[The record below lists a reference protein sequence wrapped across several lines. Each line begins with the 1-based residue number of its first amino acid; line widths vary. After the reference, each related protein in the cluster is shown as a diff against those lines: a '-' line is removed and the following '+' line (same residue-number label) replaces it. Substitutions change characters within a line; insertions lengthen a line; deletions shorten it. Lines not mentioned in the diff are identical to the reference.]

1 MMAKTSIC
9 LLLAAAAAVGADTI
23 TICQNNGECVT
34 NGICEDNGP
43 RGPTSAAPSYAAP
56 AGMTYNDVEDCSY
69 GHDCADCGPRLSE
82 YADDDITCDN
92 RCRSWDGRNNNYNN
106 NPQYALDGTCDTG
119 SLFSVCD
126 EGTDC
131 ADCGPEKVST
141 SSAAGSII
149 VVVILLCCCSPC
161 ICACLLLPC
170 FGIYMCMKKKEGG
183 SGQNQQN
190 QCSSGTQMAA
200 APPAAYAQPAQAVYA
215 QPAVAVVKQVQP
227 GYAVPVQAVPVQ
239 AVPVQAVPVQAVTVQ
254 TNPAVVAYPVA

>member
-43 RGPTSAAPSYAAP
+43 PTAP
-56 AGMTYNDVEDCSY
+56 AGITYEDVEDCSY
-69 GHDCADCGPRLSE
+69 GHDCADCGARVSE

-92 RCRSWDGRNNNYNN
+92 SCSEQNGNYDW
-106 NPQYALDGTCDTG
+106 AHDGTCDTANAY
-119 SLFSVCD
+119 SESSIFESRLCD

-131 ADCGPEKVST
+131 ADCGPEKVSSD
-141 SSAAGSII
+141 SSAGAA
-149 VVVILLCCCSPC
+149 VVFVIILLCCCSPC

-200 APPAAYAQPAQAVYA
+200 APPAAYAQPVQAVYA